1 MTSALAMSMKNAPT
15 MGTTTKASGEGPRRS
30 VTAFMMASAAA
41 VYESANP
48 TWPAAST
55 AAS

>member
-1 MTSALAMSMKNAPT
+1 MSMKNAPT
-15 MGTTTKASGEGPRRS
+15 IGTMTNASGDGPRRS
-30 VTAFMMASAAA
+30 VIVFMIASAAA
-41 VYESANP
+41 VDDSAKP